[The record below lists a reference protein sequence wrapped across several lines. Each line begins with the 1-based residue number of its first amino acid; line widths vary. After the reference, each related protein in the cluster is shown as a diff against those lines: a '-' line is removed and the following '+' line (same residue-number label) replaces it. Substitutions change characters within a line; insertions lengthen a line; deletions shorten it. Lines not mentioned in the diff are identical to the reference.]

1 MAKRTI
7 EIRTKIQVEVGSAE
21 EMLWDY
27 LKDKQATPYEFHKML
42 KEALETYWL
51 PLAFE
56 YKQQPVQIVE
66 RALEDGA
73 YRWLLHEHYLHRRAL
88 PAQKRV
94 SKRQVVADDER
105 KTLAGRVGSLD
116 KQETRGK
123 IDPLDIPSVHD
134 QPELPLSSTT
144 GLEQLPDP
152 TAVDESPSE
161 ASEVSIASADIKK
174 VAVENKPVEPN
185 KAPPIVNPFNGSI
198 ISTFPS

>member
-56 YKQQPVQIVE
+56 YKQQPVQMVE

-94 SKRQVVADDER
+94 SKRQVVGYDER
-105 KTLAGRVGSLD
+105 QTLAGRVGSLD
-116 KQETRGK
+116 KQN
-123 IDPLDIPSVHD
+123 IDPLDIPYVHD
-134 QPELPLSSTT
+134 QPELPVSSTT
-144 GLEQLPDP
+144 GRSQLLD
-152 TAVDESPSE
+152 TSLADASQSE
-161 ASEVSIASADIKK
+161 TSQVSIASANAKT
-174 VAVENKPVEPN
+174 VAVEDAAEPN
-185 KAPPIVNPFNGSI
+185 EAPPVVNPFGGSI